1 MKKALIIINKTSGM
15 GKKARLEEALIRN
28 LKSQDY
34 EPVIKYT
41 EPTGFEN
48 ILAAHAASIDLI
60 VAAGGDGTISELV
73 SILGKHNI
81 NLPVAVIPAGTV
93 NDFARANNIPL
104 NPILAAKEL
113 DTTRTKTIDTIK
125 INDTYAG
132 YMVAFGNF
140 MTSFAKVNSSVKN
153 KVGRIAYLI
162 KGIKTLIK
170 LNPYRV
176 SIKIDKLEMETDSVF
191 TLVSKISSVGSVE
204 KLLPEARPD
213 DGLLHILNIEPIN
226 IKDIVQLIY
235 MAFTGNITNHRKVMY
250 LTAEQVEISTRDL
263 TEMNI
268 DGDLHD
274 YKDVKVSVV
283 KDSMSLA
290 ENKNQIIADKNP
302 LPLCLFL
309 K

>member
-28 LKSQDY
+28 LKSQNY

-113 DTTRTKTIDTIK
+113 DTTSTKTIDTIK

-140 MTSFAKVNSSVKN
+140 MTSFAKVNSSVKS

-250 LTAEQVEISTRDL
+250 LTADQVEIQTSDL
-263 TEMNI
+263 KEMNI
-268 DGDLHD
+268 DGDLYD
-274 YKDVKVSVV
+274 YKDVQVTVV
-283 KDSMSLA
+283 KDGLTLT
-290 ENKNQIIADKNP
+290 ENKNKNP
-302 LPLCLFL
+302 V
-309 K
+309 

>member
-28 LKSQDY
+28 LKSQNY

-81 NLPVAVIPAGTV
+81 NLPVAVIPADTV

-250 LTAEQVEISTRDL
+250 LTADQVEIQTSDL
-263 TEMNI
+263 KEMNI
-268 DGDLHD
+268 DGDLYD
-274 YKDVKVSVV
+274 YKDVKVTVV
-283 KDSMSLA
+283 KEGLTLT
-290 ENKNQIIADKNP
+290 ENKNKNP
-302 LPLCLFL
+302 V
-309 K
+309 

>member
-28 LKSQDY
+28 LKSQNY

-250 LTAEQVEISTRDL
+250 LTADQVEIQTSDL
-263 TEMNI
+263 KEMNI
-268 DGDLHD
+268 DGDLYD
-274 YKDVKVSVV
+274 DKDVQVTVV
-283 KDSMSLA
+283 KDGLTLT
-290 ENKNQIIADKNP
+290 ENKNKNP
-302 LPLCLFL
+302 V
-309 K
+309 

>member
-1 MKKALIIINKTSGM
+1 MKKVLIIINKTSGM
-15 GKKARLEEALIRN
+15 GKNARLEEALIRN
-28 LKSQDY
+28 LKSQNY

-250 LTAEQVEISTRDL
+250 LTADQVEIQTSVL
-263 TEMNI
+263 KEMNI
-268 DGDLHD
+268 DGDLYD
-274 YKDVKVSVV
+274 YKDVKVTVV
-283 KDSMSLA
+283 KDGLTLT
-290 ENKNQIIADKNP
+290 ENKNKNP
-302 LPLCLFL
+302 V
-309 K
+309 

>member
-28 LKSQDY
+28 LKSQNY

-250 LTAEQVEISTRDL
+250 LTTDQVEIQTSDL
-263 TEMNI
+263 KEMNI
-268 DGDLHD
+268 DGDLYD
-274 YKDVKVSVV
+274 YKDVKVTVV
-283 KDSMSLA
+283 KDGLTLT
-290 ENKNQIIADKNP
+290 ENKNKNP
-302 LPLCLFL
+302 V
-309 K
+309 

>member
-28 LKSQDY
+28 LKSQNY

-48 ILAAHAASIDLI
+48 ILAAHTASIDLI

-250 LTAEQVEISTRDL
+250 LTADQVEIQTSDL
-263 TEMNI
+263 KEMNI
-268 DGDLHD
+268 DGDLYD
-274 YKDVKVSVV
+274 YKDVKVTVV
-283 KDSMSLA
+283 KDGLTLT
-290 ENKNQIIADKNP
+290 ENKNKNP
-302 LPLCLFL
+302 V
-309 K
+309 

>member
-28 LKSQDY
+28 LKSQNY

-204 KLLPEARPD
+204 KLLPEAKPD

-250 LTAEQVEISTRDL
+250 LTADQVEIQTSDL
-263 TEMNI
+263 KEMNI
-268 DGDLHD
+268 DGDLYD
-274 YKDVKVSVV
+274 YKDVKVTVV
-283 KDSMSLA
+283 KDGLTLT
-290 ENKNQIIADKNP
+290 ENKNKNP
-302 LPLCLFL
+302 V
-309 K
+309 

>member
-28 LKSQDY
+28 LKSQNY

-176 SIKIDKLEMETDSVF
+176 SIEIDKLEMETDSVF

-250 LTAEQVEISTRDL
+250 LTADQVEIQTSDL
-263 TEMNI
+263 KEMNI
-268 DGDLHD
+268 DGDLYD
-274 YKDVKVSVV
+274 YKDVKVTVV
-283 KDSMSLA
+283 KDGLTLT
-290 ENKNQIIADKNP
+290 ENKNKNP
-302 LPLCLFL
+302 V
-309 K
+309 

>member
-1 MKKALIIINKTSGM
+1 MKKALIIINQTSGM

-28 LKSQDY
+28 LKSQNY

-250 LTAEQVEISTRDL
+250 LTADQVEIQTSDL
-263 TEMNI
+263 KEMNI
-268 DGDLHD
+268 DGDLYD
-274 YKDVKVSVV
+274 YKDVKVTVV
-283 KDSMSLA
+283 KDGLTLT
-290 ENKNQIIADKNP
+290 ENKNKNP
-302 LPLCLFL
+302 V
-309 K
+309 

>member
-1 MKKALIIINKTSGM
+1 
-15 GKKARLEEALIRN
+15 
-28 LKSQDY
+28 
-34 EPVIKYT
+34 
-41 EPTGFEN
+41 
-48 ILAAHAASIDLI
+48 
-60 VAAGGDGTISELV
+60 
-73 SILGKHNI
+73 
-81 NLPVAVIPAGTV
+81 VIPAGTV

-140 MTSFAKVNSSVKN
+140 MTSFAKGNSSVKS
-153 KVGRIAYLI
+153 KVGRIASLN

-250 LTAEQVEISTRDL
+250 LTADQVEIQTSDL
-263 TEMNI
+263 KEMNI
-268 DGDLHD
+268 DGDLYD
-274 YKDVKVSVV
+274 YKDVKVTVV
-283 KDSMSLA
+283 KDGLA
-290 ENKNQIIADKNP
+290 LTENKNKNP
-302 LPLCLFL
+302 V
-309 K
+309 

>member
-28 LKSQDY
+28 LKSQNY

-204 KLLPEARPD
+204 KLLPEAKPD

-226 IKDIVQLIY
+226 VKDIVQLIY

-250 LTAEQVEISTRDL
+250 LTTDQVEIQTSDL
-263 TEMNI
+263 KEMNI
-268 DGDLHD
+268 DGDLYD
-274 YKDVKVSVV
+274 YKDVKVTVV
-283 KDSMSLA
+283 KDGLTLT
-290 ENKNQIIADKNP
+290 ENKNKNP
-302 LPLCLFL
+302 V
-309 K
+309 

>member
-28 LKSQDY
+28 LKSQNY

-81 NLPVAVIPAGTV
+81 NLPVAAIPAGTV

-250 LTAEQVEISTRDL
+250 LTTDQVEIQTSDL
-263 TEMNI
+263 KEMNI
-268 DGDLHD
+268 DGDLYD
-274 YKDVKVSVV
+274 YKDVKVTVV
-283 KDSMSLA
+283 KDGLTLT
-290 ENKNQIIADKNP
+290 ENKNKNP
-302 LPLCLFL
+302 V
-309 K
+309 

>member
-28 LKSQDY
+28 LKSQNY

-104 NPILAAKEL
+104 NPILAAKKL

-125 INDTYAG
+125 INDISAG

-250 LTAEQVEISTRDL
+250 LTADQVEIQTSDL
-263 TEMNI
+263 KEMNI
-268 DGDLHD
+268 DGDLYD
-274 YKDVKVSVV
+274 YKDVKVTVV
-283 KDSMSLA
+283 KDGLTLT
-290 ENKNQIIADKNP
+290 ENKNKNP
-302 LPLCLFL
+302 V
-309 K
+309 

>member
-1 MKKALIIINKTSGM
+1 M

-28 LKSQDY
+28 LKSQNY

-162 KGIKTLIK
+162 KGIETLIK

-250 LTAEQVEISTRDL
+250 LTADQVEIQTSDL
-263 TEMNI
+263 KEMNI
-268 DGDLHD
+268 DGDLYD
-274 YKDVKVSVV
+274 YKDVKVTVV
-283 KDSMSLA
+283 KDGLTLT
-290 ENKNQIIADKNP
+290 ENKNKNP
-302 LPLCLFL
+302 V
-309 K
+309 

>member
-28 LKSQDY
+28 LKSQNY

-235 MAFTGNITNHRKVMY
+235 MAFTGSITNHRKVMY
-250 LTAEQVEISTRDL
+250 LTADQVEIQTSDL
-263 TEMNI
+263 KEMNI
-268 DGDLHD
+268 DGDLYD
-274 YKDVKVSVV
+274 YKDVQVTVV
-283 KDSMSLA
+283 KDGLTLT
-290 ENKNQIIADKNP
+290 ENKNKNP
-302 LPLCLFL
+302 V
-309 K
+309 

>member
-28 LKSQDY
+28 LKSQNY

-250 LTAEQVEISTRDL
+250 LTADQVEIQTSDL
-263 TEMNI
+263 KEMNI
-268 DGDLHD
+268 DGDLYD
-274 YKDVKVSVV
+274 YKDVKVTVM
-283 KDSMSLA
+283 KDGLTLT
-290 ENKNQIIADKNP
+290 ENKNKNP
-302 LPLCLFL
+302 V
-309 K
+309 

>member
-28 LKSQDY
+28 LKSQNY

-176 SIKIDKLEMETDSVF
+176 SIKIDKLEMEADSVF

-250 LTAEQVEISTRDL
+250 LTADQVEIQTSDL
-263 TEMNI
+263 KEMNI
-268 DGDLHD
+268 DGDLYD
-274 YKDVKVSVV
+274 YKDVQVTVV
-283 KDSMSLA
+283 KDGLTLT
-290 ENKNQIIADKNP
+290 ENKNKNP
-302 LPLCLFL
+302 V
-309 K
+309 

>member
-15 GKKARLEEALIRN
+15 GKKVRLEEALIRN
-28 LKSQDY
+28 LKSQNY

-250 LTAEQVEISTRDL
+250 LTTDQVEIQTSDL
-263 TEMNI
+263 KEMNI
-268 DGDLHD
+268 DGDLYD
-274 YKDVKVSVV
+274 YKDVKVTVV
-283 KDSMSLA
+283 KDGLTLT
-290 ENKNQIIADKNP
+290 ENKNKNP
-302 LPLCLFL
+302 V
-309 K
+309 

>member
-28 LKSQDY
+28 LKSQNY

-250 LTAEQVEISTRDL
+250 LTADQVEIQTSDL
-263 TEMNI
+263 KEMNI
-268 DGDLHD
+268 DGDLYD
-274 YKDVKVSVV
+274 YKDVQVTVV
-283 KDSMSLA
+283 KDGLTLT
-290 ENKNQIIADKNP
+290 ENKNKNP
-302 LPLCLFL
+302 V
-309 K
+309 